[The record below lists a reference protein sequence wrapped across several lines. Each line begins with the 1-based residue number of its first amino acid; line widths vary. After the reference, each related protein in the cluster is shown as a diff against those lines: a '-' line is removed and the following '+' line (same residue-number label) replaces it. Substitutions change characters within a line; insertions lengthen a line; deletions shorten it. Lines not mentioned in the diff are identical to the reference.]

1 MESTIALTAARIPRI
16 LVAEDEPGIALGLED
31 TLRFERYEVE
41 VVRSGETASR
51 RALEQSF
58 DLILLDVMLP
68 GKDGFEVCRELRRSG
83 LQTPIIFLT
92 ARTLEADR
100 VAGLNIGANDYVTKP
115 FSPLELM
122 ARVRRLLQFV
132 EHSQRDRRR
141 LEDEVHAA
149 SQVQQRLFP
158 AWRPAIAGLDYAGA
172 CRAARGVSGDYYD
185 FIELPSG
192 RLAILLADVC
202 GKGMP
207 AALLAASLHAAV
219 RAYAPDAGCGCGD
232 LLAKVNRLLFE
243 TTAAERFVTAFYAVY
258 DPRDRTL
265 TWANAGHCPPLLLRQ
280 SSSITRL
287 DSLTPPVGMF
297 PAIRSAQRT
306 RRLNPGD
313 RLLIFSD
320 GITEARNVFGEEFG
334 DDRLGELLRDPRNLS
349 AAHVCEAILAQ
360 VTQFARGCP
369 QADDLTL
376 IAARVSAGGALTE
389 S

>member
-1 MESTIALTAARIPRI
+1 MESTIALTAARRPRI

-31 TLRFERYEVE
+31 TLRFEGYEVD
-41 VVRSGETASR
+41 VVPNGVTASR

-68 GKDGFEVCRELRRSG
+68 GKDGFEICRELRRSG

-92 ARTLEADR
+92 ARTVEADR
-100 VAGLNIGANDYVTKP
+100 VAGLNLGANDYVTKP

-132 EHSQRDRRR
+132 KESQEDRRR
-141 LEDEVHAA
+141 LENEVQAA
-149 SQVQQRLFP
+149 SRVQQRLFP
-158 AWRPAIAGLDYAGA
+158 GWRPAMAGLDYAGA

-219 RAYAPDAGCGCGD
+219 RAYAPDAGRACGD
-232 LLAKVNRLLFE
+232 LVAKVNRLLFD

-258 DPRDRTL
+258 DPRDRSL
-265 TWANAGHCPPLLLRQ
+265 TWANAGHCPPLLLRH

-287 DSLTPPVGMF
+287 NSLTPPAGLF
-297 PAIRSAQRT
+297 AAISSAQRT
-306 RRLNPGD
+306 LRLNPGD

-320 GITEARNVFGEEFG
+320 GITEARNASGEEFG
-334 DDRLGELLRDPRNLS
+334 DERLEELFQDARNLP
-349 AAHVCEAILAQ
+349 AAHICEAILAQ
-360 VTQFARGCP
+360 VTQFTRGCP

-376 IAARVSAGGALTE
+376 IAARVSAGAP
-389 S
+389 

>member
-1 MESTIALTAARIPRI
+1 MDNTIALNAARAPRV
-16 LVAEDEPGIALGLED
+16 LVAEDEAGIALGLED
-31 TLRFERYEVE
+31 TLRFEGYEVE
-41 VVRSGETASR
+41 VVPSGETASR
-51 RALEQSF
+51 RALEQWF

-68 GKDGFEVCRELRRSG
+68 GKDGFEVCRELRHSG

-141 LEDEVHAA
+141 LEDEVQAA
-149 SQVQQRLFP
+149 SEVQQRLFP
-158 AWRPAIAGLDYAGA
+158 ASRPAIAGLDYAGA

-219 RAYAPDAGCGCGD
+219 RAYAPDAGRGCGD
-232 LLAKVNRLLFE
+232 LLAKVNRLLFD

-258 DPRDRTL
+258 DPRDLSL

-287 DSLTPPVGMF
+287 NSLTPPAGNVSGDSF
-297 PAIRSAQRT
+297 GAADPSA
-306 RRLNPGD
+306 
-313 RLLIFSD
+313 
-320 GITEARNVFGEEFG
+320 
-334 DDRLGELLRDPRNLS
+334 
-349 AAHVCEAILAQ
+349 
-360 VTQFARGCP
+360 
-369 QADDLTL
+369 
-376 IAARVSAGGALTE
+376 E
-389 S
+389 SGRPVVDFQ